1 MAAVTATQPPPRAS
15 GPRVVTDA
23 VVMTRRNLTRY
34 LRDPTLL
41 AFFTTQPVLLVVLF
55 TYVFGGVV
63 ERTTGQH
70 YIDYFMPGVFVLALG
85 FGSANTAVGIAEDL
99 GHGVVDRFRSLPI
112 ARSAVLAGR
121 TASDTLRNVVV
132 VLIMVAVGY
141 VVGFRFRTG
150 FPLALA
156 ALGMTLAVGLAL
168 CWIAAF
174 IGLVVK
180 GTEAAQLAVLSIMIP
195 LSFASSTFVPIETMP
210 GWLQAFATVNPV
222 TSAVD
227 AIRALALGGPTAGPV
242 THAVLWIAGLLA
254 VFVPL
259 AVSRYRRVAAR

>member
-1 MAAVTATQPPPRAS
+1 MAASTATGSPVHRT
-15 GPRVVTDA
+15 GPRLVTDSA
-23 VVMTRRNLTRY
+23 VMTRRNLTRY

-70 YIDYFMPGVFVLALG
+70 YIDYFMPGVFVLAIG

-132 VLIMVAVGY
+132 VLLMVAVGY
-141 VVGFRFRTG
+141 LVGFRFRTG
-150 FPLALA
+150 VPLALA

-174 IGLVVK
+174 VGLVVK
-180 GTEAAQLAVLSIMIP
+180 GAEAAQLAVLSIMIP

-210 GWLQAFATVNPV
+210 GWLQAFAKVNPV

-242 THAVLWIAGLLA
+242 TRALAWIVGLLA
-254 VFVPL
+254 VFIPL
-259 AVSRYRRVAAR
+259 AVSRYRRVATR